1 MARMVTTVY
10 KHNDLQGI
18 RFGKLLV
25 LSESGRGKDRHIL
38 WKCQCDCGNET
49 VVSSHQL
56 ISGKTKSCGCYQREQ
71 TSRAKLKHGA
81 CGNHDNIDRLYKVW
95 VSMRERC
102 FTPSCKDYKD
112 YGGRGIS
119 ICQAWDDFSTFKT
132 WAIENGY
139 SYTAEF
145 GKCTIDRIDV
155 NGNYCP
161 ENCRWVGMDVQ
172 QRNKR
177 NSKKMDGGTQDA

>member
-1 MARMVTTVY
+1 MVINVWRLILMFGLGHNSAQTAARRWLARMVTTVY

-119 ICQAWDDFSTFKT
+119 ICQEWDDFQRSKHGLLKT
-132 WAIENGY
+132 AIHIQQ
-139 SYTAEF
+139 SL
-145 GKCTIDRIDV
+145 
-155 NGNYCP
+155 GNAP
-161 ENCRWVGMDVQ
+161 
-172 QRNKR
+172 
-177 NSKKMDGGTQDA
+177 